1 MVDIVWQNDEIFGC
15 VEHLARAEKLT
26 RKLRLKKLMPRA
38 AGAMED
44 HHGIG
49 DIAIRIPLWRAQ
61 RCVMNFEFWQTFAIG
76 KGKVRED
83 RVCLCG

>member
-1 MVDIVWQNDEIFGC
+1 
-15 VEHLARAEKLT
+15 LTRPEKFT
-26 RKLRLKKLMPRA
+26 RKLRLEKLMPRA

-49 DIAIRIPLWRAQ
+49 DVPLRVTRWRSE
-61 RCVMNFEFWQTFAIG
+61 RCVMNFEFWQTLAIR

-83 RVCLCG
+83 RVSFYRRCNFSLGWSMDCGQ